1 MKKEVKTNN
10 KGFSLV
16 ELIVVVAIMAVLM
29 VVLAPAMLR
38 YVEKS
43 RAQKDDSAVSELRN
57 AVDLAL
63 AQDDVYNEANGA
75 TFTVT
80 VAGSDG
86 QLTFDSSQP
95 KLQAEVE
102 ATMKASS
109 GKIGAMSSNKRKS
122 DTYTVTATCNATDHS
137 YTVTGAWGTP

>member
-1 MKKEVKTNN
+1 MKKEIKTDN

-38 YVEKS
+38 YVEKT
-43 RAQKDDSAVSELRN
+43 RAQKDDSAASELRN

-63 AQDDVYNEANGA
+63 TLDNIYNEAGAA
-75 TFTVT
+75 TFTVKL
-80 VAGSDG
+80 AGDG
-86 QLTFDSSQP
+86 TLTFDSAQP
-95 KLQAEVE
+95 LLKAEVE
-102 ATMKASS
+102 ATMKANG

-122 DTYTVTATCNATDHS
+122 DTYTVTATCNASDYS
-137 YTVTGAWGTP
+137 YTVSGAWGTP